1 MFIPPSPIEPSII
14 HAPGIVEWKSVWS
27 NTDFLI
33 EEIEEEITNS
43 NNVYFEAASNGGK
56 YLGFSSHRTNSTLSV
71 DSAAT
76 KNEFFRNLNND
87 YYLTLLAASE
97 WYRNFYNIWETYAHG
112 ESYNLLR
119 YQTGEEYKSHY
130 DGKVA
135 NQRSISPILYL
146 NDDYEG
152 GELEFTNFDL
162 KIKPTAGSLFIF
174 PSNFPYSHIAHP
186 VTKGTKYAIVTW
198 LTENN

>member
-1 MFIPPSPIEPSII
+1 MFLPPPPIEPSII
-14 HAPGIVEWKSVWS
+14 HAPCIAEWKNVWA
-27 NTDFLI
+27 NTDYLI
-33 EEIEEEITNS
+33 EEIEEEVKNS
-43 NNVYFEAASNGGK
+43 HNIYFQDATISNGRIN
-56 YLGFSSHRTNSTLSV
+56 SHRTNSHLGV
-71 DSAAT
+71 NVAAT

-97 WYRNFYNIWETYAHG
+97 WYRNFYGITETFDHV

-130 DGKVA
+130 DGGIA
-135 NQRSISPILYL
+135 DQRSISPILYL

-152 GELEFTNFDL
+152 GELEFTNFGL
-162 KIKPTAGSLFIF
+162 KIKPEAGSLFIF

-186 VTKGTKYAIVTW
+186 VTNGTKYAIVTW
-198 LTENN
+198 LHEIN